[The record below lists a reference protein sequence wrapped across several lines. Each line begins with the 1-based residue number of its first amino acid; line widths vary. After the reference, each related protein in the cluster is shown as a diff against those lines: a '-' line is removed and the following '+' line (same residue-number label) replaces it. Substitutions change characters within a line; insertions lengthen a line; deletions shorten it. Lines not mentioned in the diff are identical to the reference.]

1 MMEEIS
7 AVKMPNFIPSDPS
20 LWFTMVESTFEL
32 AIPKPITASRTK
44 FNYCVSTLP
53 PEIAITVRDII
64 LSPDAADPYS
74 QLKSEIISRCGES
87 KSQEIRT
94 NRIRTTSYH
103 PQSNGLVER
112 FHRALKSS
120 IIAHCQPNWTETI
133 PKVLLGIRSAIKPDI
148 NATCAEL
155 VFGTTLR
162 LASDILTSKIDLS
175 IPTDT
180 YVSKFKA
187 LMQSINPISTSRHSV
202 KPIYIHASLST
213 CSHVFLRVD
222 SVKPPLSPPYTGPHP
237 VISRKDKT
245 FVLKINNKNV
255 TVSIDRV
262 KPAYVLT
269 GSNDSLPSIP
279 ASIHKT
285 QMNFLLKMNNYR
297 QNLS

>member
-1 MMEEIS
+1 MLNVPRQTVS
-7 AVKMPNFIPSDPS
+7 HAVYRFKEFCSDGPCPGS
-20 LWFTMVESTFEL
+20 GRKRMVNTYNNH
-32 AIPKPITASRTK
+32 KTTK
-44 FNYCVSTLP
+44 KHLNN
-53 PEIAITVRDII
+53 I
-64 LSPDAADPYS
+64 LD
-74 QLKSEIISRCGES
+74 
-87 KSQEIRT
+87 T

-112 FHRALKSS
+112 FHRDLKSS

-133 PKVLLGIRSAIKPDI
+133 PIVLLGIRSAIKPDI

-162 LASDILTSKIDLS
+162 LPSDILTSKVDLS

-187 LMQSINPISTSRHSV
+187 LMQSINPIPTSRHSV
-202 KPIYIHASLST
+202 KPIYIHPSLST
-213 CSHVFLRVD
+213 CSHLFLRVD
-222 SVKPPLSPPYTGPHP
+222 SVKPPLSPPYTGPHL

-245 FVLKINNKNV
+245 FVLKVNNKNV

-269 GSNDSLPSIP
+269 GSDDSLPSVS
-279 ASIHKT
+279 ATIHKT
-285 QMNFLLKMNNYR
+285 EGELFSKNEQLPTKPTTTRSGRHVHFPTRLITEI
-297 QNLS
+297 